1 MKGSNRLRIET
12 LRIDAYTAMMP
23 EVFRQD
29 GYVFFFY
36 SNEGSEPMHIHVRRG
51 GGFAKFWI
59 EPLELDHAHGMK
71 TAELARAEEL
81 VAQHVDDIRRKWNE
95 VFGA

>member
-1 MKGSNRLRIET
+1 
-12 LRIDAYTAMMP
+12 
-23 EVFRQD
+23 
-29 GYVFFFY
+29 
-36 SNEGSEPMHIHVRRG
+36 MHIHVRRG